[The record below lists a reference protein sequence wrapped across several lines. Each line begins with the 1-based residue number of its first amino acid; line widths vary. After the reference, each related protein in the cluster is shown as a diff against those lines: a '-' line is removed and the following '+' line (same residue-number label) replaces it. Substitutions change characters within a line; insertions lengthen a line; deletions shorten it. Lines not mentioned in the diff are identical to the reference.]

1 MEQTLV
7 EVEAI
12 IDLMRDNGVVHY
24 RSGDL
29 ELDIHPSAIRLEIED
44 ANIEVGEERVKYQ
57 SDYDNPMLY
66 PDGRDPVAEQRE
78 WLKAK
83 AARK

>member
-1 MEQTLV
+1 MAKTLV
-7 EVEAI
+7 EIGEI
-12 IDLMRDNGVVHY
+12 IDLMRDNGVVRY

-29 ELDIHPSAIRLEIED
+29 ELDIHPSAIRLEIGEVD
-44 ANIEVGEERVKYQ
+44 LEVGGERVQYQ

-66 PDGRDPVAEQRE
+66 PDGKDPIAEQRE

-83 AARK
+83 AARQ